1 MPSQGQVYLFD
12 GSRVRLLGPHPSDPA
27 NVWVARTL
35 NDSRQMYIGTDWLS
49 EHEPVNAE
57 ADTVPASGQAPV
69 EVESRATAVVEDNA
83 GSPVVVGVTPAP
95 AGTTQLVNQEE
106 LEEIPAEDRPTRR
119 RRARR
124 PECPACE
131 EHYEGILGV
140 DHSCAAVL
148 SVRCKACHAVNV
160 QHLETPPRPPYLCTA
175 CVAAGKFICKSCAQ
189 PQATRGRYHDICDS
203 CNPLPAVNIWAAIDH
218 RARGDEMTL
227 ETKSHR
233 PYAVEVESFLMPDD
247 AVTPRARLTQGW
259 HEAQDGSIRAD
270 QGATENVEFRSPPFK
285 GDGGLRLLHDG
296 VRKIRDM
303 GFRANKSC
311 GLHCHVDMISSSVE
325 DRKALYK
332 FGNWVQEDI
341 YKLVARSRTNGQYCK
356 KLSTTMDRADRYV
369 WLNMRHAFDRHR
381 TCEFRLHHG
390 TTQPDRIVEWVKVC
404 LRIVE
409 MGLKLGRSRTRPD
422 GSMFDL
428 LGFNAYEREY
438 WTDVARSLHGADV
451 AFTANGA

>member
-1 MPSQGQVYLFD
+1 
-12 GSRVRLLGPHPSDPA
+12 
-27 NVWVARTL
+27 
-35 NDSRQMYIGTDWLS
+35 
-49 EHEPVNAE
+49 
-57 ADTVPASGQAPV
+57 
-69 EVESRATAVVEDNA
+69 
-83 GSPVVVGVTPAP
+83 
-95 AGTTQLVNQEE
+95 
-106 LEEIPAEDRPTRR
+106 
-119 RRARR
+119 
-124 PECPACE
+124 
-131 EHYEGILGV
+131 
-140 DHSCAAVL
+140 
-148 SVRCKACHAVNV
+148 
-160 QHLETPPRPPYLCTA
+160 
-175 CVAAGKFICKSCAQ
+175 
-189 PQATRGRYHDICDS
+189 
-203 CNPLPAVNIWAAIDH
+203 
-218 RARGDEMTL
+218 
-227 ETKSHR
+227 
-233 PYAVEVESFLMPDD
+233 
-247 AVTPRARLTQGW
+247 
-259 HEAQDGSIRAD
+259 
-270 QGATENVEFRSPPFK
+270 
-285 GDGGLRLLHDG
+285 
-296 VRKIRDM
+296 
-303 GFRANKSC
+303 
-311 GLHCHVDMISSSVE
+311 MISSSVE